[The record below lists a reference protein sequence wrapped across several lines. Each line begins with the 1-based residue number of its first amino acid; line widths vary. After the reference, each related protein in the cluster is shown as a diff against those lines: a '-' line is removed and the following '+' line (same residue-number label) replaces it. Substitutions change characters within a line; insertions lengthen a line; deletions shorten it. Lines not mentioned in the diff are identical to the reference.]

1 MEQFFS
7 ASWTYPFQGRY
18 VRPFIQSDFVC
29 KEHSVYTKFIMK
41 KKNTEIDEIKLVL
54 QDVLHFINTDYISV
68 KGIKFEICSGKGEGT
83 KFEGAFE

>member
-7 ASWTYPFQGRY
+7 ASWTYPFQGRC

-68 KGIKFEICSGKGEGT
+68 KGI
-83 KFEGAFE
+83 